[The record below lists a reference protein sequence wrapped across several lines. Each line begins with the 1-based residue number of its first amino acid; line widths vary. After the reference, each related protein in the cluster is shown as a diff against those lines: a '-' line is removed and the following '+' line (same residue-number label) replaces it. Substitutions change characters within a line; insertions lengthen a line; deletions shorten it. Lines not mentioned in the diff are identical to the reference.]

1 MYISIEYCSLSV
13 NIPLLDLNNKW
24 TLGQKESAI
33 QKQNRDLGH
42 KYSSCIHTFLNNP
55 TPKVARFELLNLIL
69 DHGHDHETEPRL

>member
-24 TLGQKESAI
+24 MLGQKESAI

-42 KYSSCIHTFLNNP
+42 KYSSCIHTFLSNP
-55 TPKVARFELLNLIL
+55 TPKIALLVFLCVRFSFTI
-69 DHGHDHETEPRL
+69 RI